1 MFVDA
6 SSCKTGAVAFILFT
20 VWKDIKAL
28 CFARVPWSILSG
40 KADHRQTGRLRP
52 THPRKNSSS
61 RGKEKTKNPTK
72 LESESVLQV
81 VSIHSTVEHIP
92 PNSYHNSQ
100 LSLAM
105 GSLAEIYTPAKAG
118 ESCF

>member
-6 SSCKTGAVAFILFT
+6 GSCKTGAVAFILFT

-40 KADHRQTGRLRP
+40 KADHRQTGRLRL
-52 THPRKNSSS
+52 TRPRKNSSI
-61 RGKEKTKNPTK
+61 KKPQ
-72 LESESVLQV
+72 L
-81 VSIHSTVEHIP
+81 SIHSTVEHIP

>member
-6 SSCKTGAVAFILFT
+6 GSCKTGAVAFILFT

-40 KADHRQTGRLRP
+40 KANHRQTGRLRP
-52 THPRKNSSS
+52 TRPRKNSSI
-61 RGKEKTKNPTK
+61 KKTPTK
-72 LESESVLQV
+72 LESVLHV